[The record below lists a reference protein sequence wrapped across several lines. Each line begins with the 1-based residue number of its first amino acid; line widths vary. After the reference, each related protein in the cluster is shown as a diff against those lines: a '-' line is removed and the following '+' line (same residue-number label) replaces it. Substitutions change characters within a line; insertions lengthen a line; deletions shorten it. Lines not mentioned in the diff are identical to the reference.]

1 MTRASACIAR
11 RIATSAALACLLL
24 ATATAVPVRAP
35 VPEPVPVT
43 IADPRAGLDAAIASR
58 PGQSGSLVLERGEQS
73 LLARAWLVD
82 HARDSIEVQYFIWSS
97 DNIGILA
104 SEALLRAA
112 DRGVGVRVIVDD
124 LLIDAPD
131 RSLLALAAHP
141 NVEIRIYNPVMTVG
155 VPWYRR
161 ILNVLTNFRGV
172 NQRMHDKT
180 LIVDGRYAITGG
192 RNMADEY
199 YDYDHAYNFRDR
211 DALVMGEVVAGMRA
225 SFERF
230 WQHPLAAPVEQRFDV
245 ADVFGSDPGAQRA
258 EVEAVYAEL
267 RGYAADPANFAPEV
281 RAAIAALA
289 ADFPAL
295 ARELTWG
302 PVDFISDLPG
312 KNDGRAGLGG
322 GGLSTASLAALLGS
336 AREEV
341 LIQSPY
347 LVLSDPAIELFRRLR
362 ARGVRIRISTNS
374 LASTDNLQAFSGY
387 RSQRA
392 LLGELGIDVRE
403 FRPDPAIETT
413 LMQRYVALRDKA
425 PVFALHAKS
434 LVVDRRSAY
443 IGTYNLDPRSENLN
457 TEVGVV
463 IHDTTQA
470 QRVASAILVDM
481 QPGNSWNGLADD
493 TDAAAHWFKRVKVR
507 FWQLLPLRPLL

>member
-1 MTRASACIAR
+1 MSRTAASLPRLLAALC
-11 RIATSAALACLLL
+11 SAAVVAGCLLL
-24 ATATAVPVRAP
+24 PNGHAQGVDA
-35 VPEPVPVT
+35 
-43 IADPRAGLDAAIASR
+43 RAGLDAAIAAR
-58 PGQSGSLVLERGEQS
+58 AGQSASLVLERGEQS

-82 HARDSIEVQYFIWSS
+82 HARRSIDIQYFIWSS

-112 DRGVGVRVIVDD
+112 ERGVRVRVIVDD

-161 ILNVLTNFRGV
+161 LYNVVTNFRGV

-180 LIVDGRYAITGG
+180 LIVDGELAITGG

-211 DALVMGEVVAGMRA
+211 DALVMGAVVADMAA
-225 SFERF
+225 SFGRF
-230 WQHPLAAPVEQRFDV
+230 WRDPLAVPVERRFDI
-245 ADVFGSDPGAQRA
+245 AEVFGTDPAAQR
-258 EVEAVYAEL
+258 VGIGAVYAEL
-267 RGYAADPANFAPEV
+267 RAYAADPANFAPEV
-281 RAAIAALA
+281 RAAIDALA
-289 ADFPAL
+289 ADFPLL
-295 ARELTWG
+295 AQQLTWG
-302 PVDFISDLPG
+302 RVDFISDLPG
-312 KNDGRAGLGG
+312 KNDGSAGLGG
-322 GGLSTASLAALLGS
+322 GGLSTAALAALLES

-347 LVLSDPAIELFRRLR
+347 VVLSDPAIALLRRLR
-362 ARGVRIRISTNS
+362 ERGVRIRISTNS

-387 RSQRA
+387 RSQRDLIA
-392 LLGELGIDVRE
+392 SLGIDMRE
-403 FRPDPAIETT
+403 FRPDPMIETE
-413 LMQRYVALRDKA
+413 LMQRYAALRDKA

-434 LVVDRRSAY
+434 MVIDQRSVY

-463 IHDTTQA
+463 LHDASQA
-470 QRVASAILVDM
+470 RRVAAAILADM
-481 QPGNSWNGLADD
+481 RPENSWDGLRGDP
-493 TDAAAHWFKRVKVR
+493 DAAAGWWKRLKVR

>member
-1 MTRASACIAR
+1 MARAPVHSSR
-11 RIATSAALACLLL
+11 LLL
-24 ATATAVPVRAP
+24 ALCATACLVLPVGRAQVPA
-35 VPEPVPVT
+35 
-43 IADPRAGLDAAIASR
+43 PRAELDAAIAAR

-82 HARDSIEVQYFIWSS
+82 QARRSIDIQYFIWSS

-112 DRGVGVRVIVDD
+112 DRGVRVRVIVDD
-124 LLIDAPD
+124 LLIDAQD

-161 ILNVLTNFRGV
+161 LYNILTNFRGV

-180 LIVDGRYAITGG
+180 LIVDAELAITGG

-211 DALVMGEVVAGMRA
+211 DALVMGAVVANISA
-225 SFERF
+225 SFARF
-230 WQHPLAAPVEQRFDV
+230 WRDPLAVPVEQRFDIT
-245 ADVFGSDPGAQRA
+245 DVFGASPAMQRA
-258 EVEAVYAEL
+258 GIDAVYAQL
-267 RGYAADPANFAPEV
+267 RAYAADPANFAPEV
-281 RAAIAALA
+281 RAAIGALTE
-289 ADFPAL
+289 DFPAL
-295 ARELTWG
+295 AQQLTWG
-302 PVDFISDLPG
+302 RVDFISDLPG
-312 KNDGRAGLGG
+312 KNDGSTGLAG
-322 GGLSTASLAALLGS
+322 GGLSTTSLAALLDS

-362 ARGVRIRISTNS
+362 ERGVRIRISTNS

-392 LLGELGIDVRE
+392 LLGDLGIDVRE
-403 FRPDPAIETT
+403 FRPDPMVETQ
-413 LMQRYVALRDKA
+413 LMQRYLALRDKA

-434 LVVDRRSAY
+434 LVVDQRSVY

-463 IHDTTQA
+463 LHDASQA
-470 QRVASAILVDM
+470 RRVAAAILTDM
-481 QPGNSWNGLADD
+481 RPENSWDGLREDPD
-493 TDAAAHWFKRVKVR
+493 TAAGWLKRLKAR

>member
-1 MTRASACIAR
+1 MSRPAGSLPRLLAVLC
-11 RIATSAALACLLL
+11 SAAVVAGCLLL
-24 ATATAVPVRAP
+24 PNGHAQGVDA
-35 VPEPVPVT
+35 
-43 IADPRAGLDAAIASR
+43 RAGLDAAIAAR
-58 PGQSGSLVLERGEQS
+58 AGQSASLVLERGEQS

-82 HARDSIEVQYFIWSS
+82 HARRSIDIQYFIWSS

-112 DRGVGVRVIVDD
+112 ERGVRVRVIVDD

-161 ILNVLTNFRGV
+161 LYNVLTNFRGV

-180 LIVDGRYAITGG
+180 LIVDGELAITGG

-211 DALVMGEVVAGMRA
+211 DALVMGAVVADMAA
-225 SFERF
+225 SFGRF
-230 WQHPLAAPVEQRFDV
+230 WRDPLAVPVEQRFDT
-245 ADVFGSDPGAQRA
+245 AKVFGANPAAQRA
-258 EVEAVYAEL
+258 GIDAVYAGL
-267 RGYAADPANFAPEV
+267 RAYAADPANFAPEV
-281 RAAIAALA
+281 RAAIDALA
-289 ADFPAL
+289 ADFPVL
-295 ARELTWG
+295 AQQLTWG
-302 PVDFISDLPG
+302 RVDFISDLPG

-322 GGLSTASLAALLGS
+322 GGLSTAALAALLES

-347 LVLSDPAIELFRRLR
+347 VVLSDPAIALFQRLR

-392 LLGELGIDVRE
+392 LIASLGIDMRE
-403 FRPDPAIETT
+403 FRPDPMIETE
-413 LMQRYVALRDKA
+413 LMQRYAALRDKA
-425 PVFALHAKS
+425 PIFALHAKS
-434 LVVDRRSAY
+434 MVIDQRSVY
-443 IGTYNLDPRSENLN
+443 IGT
-457 TEVGVV
+457 GVV
-463 IHDTTQA
+463 LHDASQA
-470 QRVASAILVDM
+470 RRVAAAILADM
-481 QPGNSWNGLADD
+481 RPENSWDGLRDD
-493 TDAAAHWFKRVKVR
+493 PDAAAGWWKRLKVR